1 MSPVN
6 WYLGLVVVGLGLLAT
21 ALLYRR
27 DWKLLVLHL
36 CMFSMIHPF
45 EVVVMA
51 TGGYRYMPGVLPT
64 GPDNFLGAYVSDLFI
79 VPASA
84 VFIRAFSL
92 SWRIILCIA
101 AIFTGID
108 WFFTELGIY
117 RHLWWKSIYTGIGL
131 IILYSISGWLWTGL
145 REQRQALPF
154 RLLITHL
161 TYFAIQSTITFAANR
176 GGQLFKMQMALLHMN
191 ATEMQ
196 AILVSI
202 YQLIVSATV
211 VLCIGLKIPLRYRAL
226 GIVVIIALNW
236 AIGHF
241 GIFMPQMA
249 ITPHHLIL
257 APAASLALL
266 IAIFRAARLN
276 YLFPRPGS

>member
-1 MSPVN
+1 MSPAN
-6 WYLGLVVVGLGLLAT
+6 WYLVLVVAGLGMLAA

-36 CMFSMIHPF
+36 SLFSIIHPF
-45 EVVVMA
+45 EVVVMV
-51 TGGYRYMPGVLPT
+51 TGGYRYMPGVLPA

-84 VFIRAFSL
+84 VFISAFSL
-92 SWRIILCIA
+92 SWRATLCIA

-108 WFFTELGIY
+108 WFFTELGVY
-117 RHLWWKSIYTGIGL
+117 RHIWWKSIYTGVGL
-131 IILYSISGWLWTGL
+131 IILYAISGWLWTGL
-145 REQRQALPF
+145 REQRQSLPF
-154 RLLITHL
+154 RLLIIHL
-161 TYFAIQSTITFAANR
+161 AYFSIQSTITFAANR
-176 GGQLFKMQMALLHMN
+176 GGQLFKMQMAILHMGT
-191 ATEMQ
+191 TEIQ

-211 VLCIGLKIPLRYRAL
+211 VLCIGLKIPLRYRAV
-226 GIVVIIALNW
+226 GIGVIIALNW

-241 GIFMPQMA
+241 GIFVPQVA

-257 APAASLALL
+257 VPAASIALL
-266 IAIFRAARLN
+266 TVIFRAAGLN
-276 YLFPRPGS
+276 YLFP